1 MPIKFKHKLAED
13 TIEKSEIF
21 KLSKWILKNDK
32 FTLGSKTKNFQKKFS
47 NFLKIKNS
55 IFVNSGSSA
64 NLLIAQ
70 SLLES
75 DYLNNKVVIA
85 PALSWSTTVSPFIQL
100 GYDVKLCDC
109 SLENLG
115 LDINH
120 LEHLCEKYK
129 PSLIVLVHVLGHS
142 NDMDKILKICKKY
155 KVRLVEDTCESLAS
169 KYNSK
174 YLGTFGL
181 ASSFSFY
188 YGHHISTIEG
198 GMACTNDKNFA
209 KIMASV
215 RSHGWLREL
224 QESEKR
230 KILKKN
236 KISEFQSKFSFYYSG
251 FNIRSTEINSFLGLS
266 QIKKIKKICKIRNRN
281 FEVYKNE
288 LNEYYTVRCKT
299 KPLSSFGYAT
309 LTRNRDKVYEHFLK
323 KKIECRP
330 IISGNIA
337 KQIFWKKN
345 YKKKLELPNSDLVH
359 KFGIYLPNHAN
370 QTVNDTKLISKEFKK
385 IAKVKLV

>member
-1 MPIKFKHKLAED
+1 MQIKFKYKLAED
-13 TIEKSEIF
+13 TIEKSEII
-21 KLSKWILKNDK
+21 KLSKWILNNSK
-32 FTLGSKTKNFQKKFS
+32 FTLGDKTKEFQKKFS
-47 NFLKIKNS
+47 SFLKIKNS

-75 DYLNNKVVIA
+75 NYLKNKVVIA
-85 PALSWSTTVSPFIQL
+85 PALSWSTTISPFIQL

-115 LDINH
+115 LDVDH
-120 LEHLCEKYK
+120 LEYLCKK
-129 PSLIVLVHVLGHS
+129 FRPSLIILVHVLGHS
-142 NDMDKILKICKKY
+142 NDMNKIIKICKKY
-155 KVRLVEDTCESLAS
+155 NIRIVEDTCESLAS

-188 YGHHISTIEG
+188 YGHHISTVEG
-198 GMACTNDKNFA
+198 GMACTNDKNFS
-209 KIMASV
+209 KIMTSV
-215 RSHGWLREL
+215 RSHGWLRDF
-224 QESEKR
+224 QKIEKR
-230 KILKKN
+230 KIMKKN
-236 KISEFQSKFSFYYSG
+236 NISEFQSKFSFFYSG

-266 QIKKIKKICKIRNRN
+266 QIKKIKKISKIRNRN
-281 FEVYKNE
+281 FNVYKKE
-288 LNEYYTVRCKT
+288 LNNYFNVRCKT

-309 LTRNRDKVYEHFLK
+309 LTKNRDEVYRHFLK

-337 KQIFWKKN
+337 KQLFWKRN
-345 YKKKLELPNSDLVH
+345 YKKKLKLPNSDLIH

-370 QTVNDTKLISKEFKK
+370 QSIEDTKFISKEFKK
-385 IAKVKLV
+385 IAKIKLV

>member
-155 KVRLVEDTCESLAS
+155 KVRLVEDTCESLA
-169 KYNSK
+169 
-174 YLGTFGL
+174 
-181 ASSFSFY
+181 
-188 YGHHISTIEG
+188 I
-198 GMACTNDKNFA
+198 
-209 KIMASV
+209 KI
-215 RSHGWLREL
+215 
-224 QESEKR
+224 
-230 KILKKN
+230 
-236 KISEFQSKFSFYYSG
+236 
-251 FNIRSTEINSFLGLS
+251 
-266 QIKKIKKICKIRNRN
+266 
-281 FEVYKNE
+281 
-288 LNEYYTVRCKT
+288 
-299 KPLSSFGYAT
+299 
-309 LTRNRDKVYEHFLK
+309 
-323 KKIECRP
+323 
-330 IISGNIA
+330 
-337 KQIFWKKN
+337 
-345 YKKKLELPNSDLVH
+345 
-359 KFGIYLPNHAN
+359 
-370 QTVNDTKLISKEFKK
+370 
-385 IAKVKLV
+385 

>member
-1 MPIKFKHKLAED
+1 MQTKFKYKLAED
-13 TIEKSEIF
+13 TIEKSEIR

-32 FTLGSKTKNFQKKFS
+32 FTLGNKTKNFQKKFS
-47 NFLKIKNS
+47 DFLKIKNS

-75 DYLNNKVVIA
+75 NYLSNKVVVA

-120 LEHLCEKYK
+120 LEYLCKK
-129 PSLIVLVHVLGHS
+129 FRPSLIILVHVLGHS
-142 NDMDKILKICKKY
+142 NDMSKILKICKKY

-174 YLGTFGL
+174 HLGTFGL

-209 KIMASV
+209 KIMTSV
-215 RSHGWLREL
+215 RSHGWLRDF
-224 QESEKR
+224 QDSEKR

-236 KISEFQSKFSFYYSG
+236 NISEFQSKFSFYYSG

-281 FEVYKNE
+281 FNVYKKE
-288 LNEYYTVRCKT
+288 LNEYFSVTCKA

-309 LTRNRDKVYEHFLK
+309 LTKNRDKVYKHFIK

-330 IISGNIA
+330 VISGNIA

-345 YKKKLELPNSDLVH
+345 FKSKMKLPNSDLVH

-385 IAKVKLV
+385 IAEIKSI